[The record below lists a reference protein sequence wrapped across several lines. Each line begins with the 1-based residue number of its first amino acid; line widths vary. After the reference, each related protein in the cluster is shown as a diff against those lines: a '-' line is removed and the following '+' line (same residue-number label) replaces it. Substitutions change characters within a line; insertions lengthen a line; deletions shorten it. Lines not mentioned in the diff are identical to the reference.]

1 MSHGLWSHLSSG
13 ESKFTKGVK
22 CLVWKQEQ
30 VIDIRKHKYSI
41 IFLARSQGHFD
52 TCEFHHFILIL
63 SFVKNKKLLKIST
76 RPITKVSKQSLRTVL
91 KLKFTQH
98 PIYGDQPNSNNS
110 HSHNFTHWAFPRP
123 EMSVC
128 YFSHPSICVFLLLV
142 ATTRISMTS
151 HPRPIDGWRR

>member
-63 SFVKNKKLLKIST
+63 IFVKKLFKMST
-76 RPITKVSKQSLRTVL
+76 RPITRVSQQPLRTVL
-91 KLKFTQH
+91 KFKFTQH
-98 PIYGDQPNSNNS
+98 PIYADQHNS
-110 HSHNFTHWAFPRP
+110 HSCNDTILHIELSHVLRCPCVISHTHRSAF
-123 EMSVC
+123 SS
-128 YFSHPSICVFLLLV
+128 FSSQQLV
-142 ATTRISMTS
+142 SQWPAIL
-151 HPRPIDGWRR
+151 GL

>member
-63 SFVKNKKLLKIST
+63 IFVKKNFLKCPLVPS
-76 RPITKVSKQSLRTVL
+76 PECHNNHSGLYWSL
-91 KLKFTQH
+91 
-98 PIYGDQPNSNNS
+98 NS
-110 HSHNFTHWAFPRP
+110 HNTQFMETNPTQTTHILTILHIELSHVLRCPCVISHTHRSAF
-123 EMSVC
+123 SS
-128 YFSHPSICVFLLLV
+128 FSSQQLV
-142 ATTRISMTS
+142 SQWPAIL
-151 HPRPIDGWRR
+151 GL